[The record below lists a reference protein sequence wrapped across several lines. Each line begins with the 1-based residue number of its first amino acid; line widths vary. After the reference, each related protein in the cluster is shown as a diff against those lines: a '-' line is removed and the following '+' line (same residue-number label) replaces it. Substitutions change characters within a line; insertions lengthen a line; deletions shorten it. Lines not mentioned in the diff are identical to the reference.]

1 LKINKKNYRT
11 IWLDPIDN
19 NVVKV
24 IDQRYLPHKFE
35 ILDLLTMS
43 DVYNAI
49 EDMAV
54 RGAPLIGATAAWGVY
69 LSAIEALSK
78 NYDVEFIKQQSLNLR
93 NSRPTAINLEWAV
106 NRMLSTVVLHE
117 DLNEMTKALRE
128 EAKAICDEDV
138 EESKAIGMSGLKV
151 IKEISMAKPNQP
163 INILTHCNAGWLATI
178 DYGTATSPIYT
189 ARDSGIDLH
198 IWVDETRPRNQG
210 SNLTAWELAHEG
222 IKHSIIVD
230 NAGGYLMQQGEV
242 DLIIVGSDRTTK
254 SGDVCNK
261 IGTYL
266 KALAA
271 FDNKVPFYVALPE
284 STFDW
289 NIEDGLKEIPIEIRD
304 EDEIAFIS
312 GSIEN
317 RVERVK
323 VIPDKSTCLNIAFD
337 VTPSKFI
344 TGLITPRGI
353 CKADKASIQEL
364 YPEHF

>member
-1 LKINKKNYRT
+1 MKINKKNYRT

-78 NYDVEFIKQQSLNLR
+78 NYDVEFIKQQSLNLI

-210 SNLTAWELAHEG
+210 SSLTAWELAHEG
-222 IKHSIIVD
+222 IKHSIQ
-230 NAGGYLMQQGEV
+230 L
-242 DLIIVGSDRTTK
+242 GS
-254 SGDVCNK
+254 
-261 IGTYL
+261 
-266 KALAA
+266 
-271 FDNKVPFYVALPE
+271 
-284 STFDW
+284 
-289 NIEDGLKEIPIEIRD
+289 
-304 EDEIAFIS
+304 
-312 GSIEN
+312 
-317 RVERVK
+317 
-323 VIPDKSTCLNIAFD
+323 
-337 VTPSKFI
+337 
-344 TGLITPRGI
+344 
-353 CKADKASIQEL
+353 
-364 YPEHF
+364 